1 MAGNLFKALYQ
12 MSDPA
17 FRAVIWRTFFLSLM
31 LFSTLLVSLWW
42 LLANTQYFQWGW
54 LDSTVDFLG
63 GIAALIGALFL
74 YPGATM
80 IIISFMLDPIV
91 RAVEAKH
98 YPNLEPIRRQPV
110 LEVVM
115 IAARFTTITVLLN
128 LIALP
133 LYFIPVLN
141 VFVFG
146 ALNGY
151 LLGREYF
158 ELIAPR
164 RLDQEAVKSM
174 WRSCRG
180 RLWLAGLV
188 ITLLLSIPF
197 INWIMPVPA
206 VAFMVHIFEE
216 LRKNEA

>member
-1 MAGNLFKALYQ
+1 MVGNLFKALYQ

-80 IIISFMLDPIV
+80 IIISFMLDPII

-110 LEVVM
+110 LEVVI
-115 IAARFTTITVLLN
+115 IAARFTTITILLN
-128 LIALP
+128 LIVLP

-164 RLDQEAVKSM
+164 RLDKEAVKSM
-174 WRSCRG
+174 WRGCRG

-197 INWIMPVPA
+197 INWIMPVTA
-206 VAFMVHIFEE
+206 AAFMVHIFEE
-216 LRKNEA
+216 LRKKEA